1 MAATVEAAGTQAPLP
16 GGARGTRYGWADT
29 ILDYW
34 VGPAVDWVVGSL
46 VAVLV
51 LLVFS
56 GVLSRYLF
64 NYSLAWSDELAALC
78 FVWLT
83 LLGSVAALRR
93 RTHMTMGFLPRFFGP
108 RGQRRVGLY
117 VMGAILF
124 FLASMVAQGIVL
136 TKATLRD
143 YSAVVRFPVGLS
155 YLSLPVAGTL
165 MFIYALR
172 QTWQLWRSSGGWTAT
187 AETEED

>member
-1 MAATVEAAGTQAPLP
+1 VVPNMSPVGSRPAGRLDVLLD
-16 GGARGTRYGWADT
+16 RYLGTA
-29 ILDYW
+29 L
-34 VGPAVDWVVGSL
+34 DWVVGFL

-51 LLVFS
+51 LLIFS
-56 GVLSRYLF
+56 GVLSRYVF

-93 RTHMTMGFLPRFFGP
+93 RTHMTMGFFPRFFGP